1 MPWDNEDWAAKHTAK
16 HRVTTEEAW
25 EVAFENPGTILQA
38 PDQLRYPPF
47 RRYWTISKT
56 KAGRVL
62 IVFWER
68 HRETKNL
75 VTAFEPS
82 QERIAVYERQKKKR

>member
-1 MPWDNEDWAAKHTAK
+1 MHWDNEDWAAKHIAK
-16 HRVTTEEAW
+16 HGVTTQEAW
-25 EVAFENPGTILQA
+25 EVVFENPGVVFQA

-56 KAGRVL
+56 RAGRLLV
-62 IVFWER
+62 VFWER
-68 HRETKNL
+68 HREVKNL

-82 QERIAVYERQKKKR
+82 QERIAIYERQKKRR